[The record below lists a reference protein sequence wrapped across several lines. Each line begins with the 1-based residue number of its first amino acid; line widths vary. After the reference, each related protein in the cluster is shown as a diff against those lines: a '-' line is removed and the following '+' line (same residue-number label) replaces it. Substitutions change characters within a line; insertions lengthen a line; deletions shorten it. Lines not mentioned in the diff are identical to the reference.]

1 MRLELPTLLPAPG
14 GITLGAGS
22 RCGLEGAE
30 HCGVVAA
37 LGVAGGAA
45 AGSPPARSRG
55 RLCRA
60 TSTALGAGL
69 GIFPSLDFMGLLL
82 APSSHV
88 QRSEQ
93 QLCCNTWAWG
103 GDGSVLSILLWEPH
117 TGATSG
123 QGVHIHAESC
133 KMPERG
139 ATGAGG
145 PMASSCSAQTL
156 LGHPEELQVLFPALR
171 AGSNVPGVSGGC
183 GAGALQGI
191 VRVPALSP
199 AAHGGCSWI
208 IPAACWGLVRCKCWA
223 AGEGQGEPCCQ
234 HTGCGSPAAGGAG
247 IKTPVR
253 PGQERHCPGSLLPA
267 AEGEQSRGV
276 S

>member
-45 AGSPPARSRG
+45 AGSPPARSWG

-103 GDGSVLSILLWEPH
+103 GTDPCSPSCSGNPTLVPPLGRAFTSMLRAAKCQSVEPRVLVAPWPAPARHRPCWDTPRSSRCCSQLSVLAAMCLVSQ
-117 TGATSG
+117 GA
-123 QGVHIHAESC
+123 A
-133 KMPERG
+133 
-139 ATGAGG
+139 
-145 PMASSCSAQTL
+145 
-156 LGHPEELQVLFPALR
+156 
-171 AGSNVPGVSGGC
+171 VPGLC
-183 GAGALQGI
+183 
-191 VRVPALSP
+191 R
-199 AAHGGCSWI
+199 
-208 IPAACWGLVRCKCWA
+208 GLC
-223 AGEGQGEPCCQ
+223 E
-234 HTGCGSPAAGGAG
+234 
-247 IKTPVR
+247 
-253 PGQERHCPGSLLPA
+253 SL
-267 AEGEQSRGV
+267 R
-276 S
+276 

>member
-1 MRLELPTLLPAPG
+1 M
-14 GITLGAGS
+14 
-22 RCGLEGAE
+22 
-30 HCGVVAA
+30 
-37 LGVAGGAA
+37 
-45 AGSPPARSRG
+45 
-55 RLCRA
+55 CRA

-69 GIFPSLDFMGLLL
+69 GIFPSLDFVGLLL

-103 GDGSVLSILLWEPH
+103 GTDPCSP
-117 TGATSG
+117 
-123 QGVHIHAESC
+123 
-133 KMPERG
+133 
-139 ATGAGG
+139 
-145 PMASSCSAQTL
+145 SCSGNPTL
-156 LGHPEELQVLFPALR
+156 VPPLGRAFTSMLRAAKCQSVELWVLVAPWPAPARHRPCWDTPRQPQGLFPALR

-183 GAGALQGI
+183 GARALQGI

-234 HTGCGSPAAGGAG
+234 HTGCGSPTAGGAG

-253 PGQERHCPGSLLPA
+253 PGRERHCPGSLLPA